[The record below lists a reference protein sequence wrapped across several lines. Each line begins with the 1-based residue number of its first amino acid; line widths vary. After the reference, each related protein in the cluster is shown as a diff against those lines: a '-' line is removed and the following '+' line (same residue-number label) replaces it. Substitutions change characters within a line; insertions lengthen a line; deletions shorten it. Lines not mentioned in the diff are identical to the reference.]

1 MLDPVHSRP
10 CGCRWAGGNR
20 ERSDCDRLGSSA
32 ERHEPRTPIAR
43 RSFPAL
49 SAVDDNSLGPAY
61 PGLTVPPLSQVLFD
75 HALPLRPTMKSVMGP
90 YAPHF
95 PFAPRW
101 KTLFLKTMFVALLE
115 SPL

>member
-1 MLDPVHSRP
+1 MSAPL
-10 CGCRWAGGNR
+10 CKLGG
-20 ERSDCDRLGSSA
+20 
-32 ERHEPRTPIAR
+32 R
-43 RSFPAL
+43 RSKPGTLPLRKAL
-49 SAVDDNSLGPAY
+49 ETGPFCSPECLRPAY

-101 KTLFLKTMFVALLE
+101 KTLFLNTMFVALLE